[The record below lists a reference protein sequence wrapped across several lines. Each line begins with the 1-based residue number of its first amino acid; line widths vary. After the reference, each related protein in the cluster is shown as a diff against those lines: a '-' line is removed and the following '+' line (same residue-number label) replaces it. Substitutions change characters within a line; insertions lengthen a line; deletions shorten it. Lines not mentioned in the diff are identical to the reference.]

1 MTYMVRWE
9 GKIDPDDK
17 SGTAHFR
24 IEGEDYDIV
33 LPSFEAGQKLDQL
46 MWVAFQQG
54 KQFSFNAIK
63 GHIGEALARADQ
75 AHALTMRDEPAPPS
89 PTFGRDGGPSD
100 GRRLNQLASFAHGV
114 LMGAIRPG
122 ELEAEAR
129 DVLKRNGLLS
139 LDAVVALGQPGGV
152 HPFNDKALR
161 ERARAAWVAATVENM
176 DPEHVFI
183 RGYIAAHADGWV
195 E

>member
-9 GKIDPDDK
+9 GKTDPEDK
-17 SGTAHFR
+17 SGIAHFR
-24 IEGEDYDIV
+24 IEGEDCEIR
-33 LPSFEAGQKLDQL
+33 LPTFEAAQKLDQL

-54 KQFSFNAIK
+54 KRFSFNAIK
-63 GHIGEALARADQ
+63 GHILEALARADQ
-75 AHALTMRDEPAPPS
+75 AHALTTVDEQVLLPAPARGAS
-89 PTFGRDGGPSD
+89 VPSD

-114 LMGAIRPG
+114 LMGAFRPE
-122 ELEAEAR
+122 ELEAKAR
-129 DVLKRNGLLS
+129 EVLKRNGLLS
-139 LDAVVALGQPGGV
+139 LDAVVALGQPGAV

-161 ERARAAWVAATVENM
+161 ERAQLAWVEATVESM

-183 RGYIAAHADGWV
+183 RGYIAAHADGYV